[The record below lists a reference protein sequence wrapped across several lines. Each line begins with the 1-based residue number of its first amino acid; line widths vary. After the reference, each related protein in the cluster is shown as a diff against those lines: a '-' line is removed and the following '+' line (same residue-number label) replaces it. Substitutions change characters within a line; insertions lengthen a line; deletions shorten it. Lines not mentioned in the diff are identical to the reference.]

1 MGKRPGIVSTRRCSI
16 LSAPCMPRATPKQD
30 RPVSLKM
37 LAEHL
42 DLSPAT
48 VSFVL
53 NNAPNRSIPEATRE
67 RVRAAAREFNYQ
79 PSMVARLLQ
88 GKRSQTIGILLP
100 ELGDGYHSQVLAGA
114 ADVFMREGYFF
125 FTAHHRHRKD
135 LVEEYPRLLQQ
146 RGVEGIL
153 AIDSHIEGSVASPTV
168 TVAGH
173 LDLPGVTNIVLDH
186 DRAAEL
192 ALEYLVREGHRKML
206 FMRGPGL
213 SSDTD
218 SRWRALVRTAKLLKI
233 PMPESHVLALEEFLN
248 TPELGYP
255 GVQRTLERHR
265 DFSAVVCFNDISA
278 IGAIR
283 ALHDAGLR
291 VPEDVSVI
299 GFDDLTV
306 ASYFV
311 PSLTTIRQP
320 LHEMGA
326 TAAMLL
332 LKKIRNEDTEP
343 TVKIEPE
350 LIVRESSGPC
360 LQPSGRVNKSA
371 RALESSRDSGAG
383 AALGGPRRAR

>member
-1 MGKRPGIVSTRRCSI
+1 
-16 LSAPCMPRATPKQD
+16 MPRSALTQG

-100 ELGDGYHSQVLAGA
+100 ELGEGYHAQVLAGA

-135 LVEEYPRLLQQ
+135 LVDEYPRLLQQ

-153 AIDSHIEGSVASPTV
+153 AIDSHLESSGPSPTV

-173 LDLPGVTNIVLDH
+173 KSLPGVSNIVLDH

-192 ALEYLVREGHRKML
+192 ALGHLVRDGHRKIA
-206 FMRGPGL
+206 FMRGPGI
-213 SSDTD
+213 SSDTA
-218 SRWRALVRTAKLLKI
+218 SRWRSLVRMARLLKI
-233 PMPESHVLALEEFLN
+233 PMPESHVIRLEELVN
-248 TPELGYP
+248 TPQLGYP
-255 GVQRTLERHR
+255 GVQQMLMRHR
-265 DFSAVVCFNDISA
+265 DFSAVVCFNDVSA

-283 ALHDAGLR
+283 ALHDGGLD
-291 VPEDVSVI
+291 VPTDVSVI
-299 GFDDLTV
+299 GFDDVTV

-311 PSLTTIRQP
+311 PSLTTVRQP
-320 LHEMGA
+320 LLQMGA
-326 TAAMLL
+326 TAATML
-332 LKKIRNEDTEP
+332 LKKIRGEYTESL
-343 TVKIEPE
+343 VKIEPE
-350 LIVRESSGPC
+350 LIVREST
-360 LQPSGRVNKSA
+360 GRLSALKPGMRPTGKSA
-371 RALESSRDSGAG
+371 LDK
-383 AALGGPRRAR
+383 AAKARSAAETTETPIA

>member
-1 MGKRPGIVSTRRCSI
+1 
-16 LSAPCMPRATPKQD
+16 MPRPAPPKQG

-100 ELGDGYHSQVLAGA
+100 DLGEGYHAQVLSGA

-125 FTAHHRHRKD
+125 FTAHHGHRKD
-135 LVEEYPRLLQQ
+135 LVDEYPRLLQQ

-153 AIDSHIEGSVASPTV
+153 AIDSHLEGVPSSPTV
-168 TVAGH
+168 AVAGH
-173 LDLPGVTNIVLDH
+173 KTIAGVTNIALDH

-192 ALEYLVREGHRKML
+192 VLGHLMREGHRRIA
-206 FMRGPGL
+206 FMRGPEQ

-218 SRWRALVRTAKLLKI
+218 SRWRSLVRIARLLKL
-233 PMPESHVLALEEFLN
+233 PMPETHILRLEGMLN
-248 TPELGYP
+248 NPQIGYP
-255 GVQRTLERHR
+255 AVQQMLMRHR

-283 ALHDAGLR
+283 ALHDGGLR
-291 VPEDVSVI
+291 VPTDVSVI
-299 GFDDLTV
+299 GFDDLVV

-320 LHEMGA
+320 LAQMGA
-326 TAAMLL
+326 TAATML
-332 LKKIRNEDTEP
+332 LKKIRGEQTPN
-343 TVKIEPE
+343 VLKIEPD
-350 LIVRESSGPC
+350 LIVREST
-360 LQPSGRVNKSA
+360 A
-371 RALESSRDSGAG
+371 RRTEPQAS
-383 AALGGPRRAR
+383 PRRSHTASAAKAKAPAQKKSS

>member
-1 MGKRPGIVSTRRCSI
+1 MPH
-16 LSAPCMPRATPKQD
+16 SAPKQG

-79 PSMVARLLQ
+79 PSLVARLLQ

-100 ELGDGYHSQVLAGA
+100 ELGEGYHAQVLAGA

-135 LVEEYPRLLQQ
+135 LVDEYPRLLEQ

-153 AIDSHIEGSVASPTV
+153 AIDTHIEGAGGSPTV

-173 LDLPGVTNIVLDH
+173 KSLPGVSNIVLDH

-192 ALEYLVREGHRKML
+192 ALGYLVREGHRRVA

-213 SSDTD
+213 SSDTA
-218 SRWRALVRTAKLLKI
+218 SRWRSLVRMARLLKL
-233 PMPESHVLALEEFLN
+233 PMPDTHIIRLEEFLN
-248 TPELGYP
+248 TPQFGYP
-255 GVQRTLERHR
+255 GVQQMLMRHR
-265 DFSAVVCFNDISA
+265 NFSAVVCFNDISA

-283 ALHDAGLR
+283 ALHDGGLS
-291 VPEDVSVI
+291 VPHDVSVI

-320 LHEMGA
+320 LTQMGA
-326 TAAMLL
+326 TAATML
-332 LKKIRNEDTEP
+332 LKKIRGEHAESV
-343 TVKIEPE
+343 VKIEPE
-350 LIVRESSGPC
+350 LMIRESTGEANA
-360 LQPSGRVNKSA
+360 GIGKA
-371 RALESSRDSGAG
+371 REPAARSRKVDRASTAPP
-383 AALGGPRRAR
+383 AAPQTIA

>member
-1 MGKRPGIVSTRRCSI
+1 
-16 LSAPCMPRATPKQD
+16 MPRSVPKQG

-100 ELGDGYHSQVLAGA
+100 ELGDGYHSQVLSGA
-114 ADVFMREGYFF
+114 ADVLMREGYFF

-135 LVEEYPRLLQQ
+135 LVDEYPRLLEQ

-153 AIDSHIEGSVASPTV
+153 AIDTHIEAAGPVPTV

-173 LDLPGVTNIVLDH
+173 KVFPAVSNIVLDH

-192 ALEYLVREGHRKML
+192 ALGYLVREGHRKIV
-206 FMRGPGL
+206 FMRGPEI
-213 SSDTD
+213 SSDTG
-218 SRWRALVRTAKLLKI
+218 SRWRSTVRMARLLKI
-233 PMPESHVLALEEFLN
+233 PMPESHTIRLEGTLN
-248 TPELGYP
+248 NPQLGYP
-255 GVQRTLERHR
+255 SVQQLLMHHR
-265 DFSAVVCFNDISA
+265 DFTALVCFNDTSA

-283 ALHDAGLR
+283 ALHDGGLE
-291 VPEDVSVI
+291 VPTDVSVI
-299 GFDDLTV
+299 GFDDVTV

-320 LHEMGA
+320 LGQMGA
-326 TAAMLL
+326 TAATLL
-332 LKKIRNEDTEP
+332 LKKLRGEHTESL
-343 TVKIEPE
+343 VKIEPE
-350 LIVRESSGPC
+350 LILRESTSR
-360 LQPSGRVNKSA
+360 LAVTKQPRSA
-371 RALESSRDSGAG
+371 RPRLRRAATPPQESSS
-383 AALGGPRRAR
+383 

>member
-1 MGKRPGIVSTRRCSI
+1 
-16 LSAPCMPRATPKQD
+16 MPRPTPQKD
-30 RPVSLKM
+30 RPVSLKT

-42 DLSPAT
+42 GLSPAT

-53 NNAPNRSIPEATRE
+53 NDAPNRSIPEATRE

-79 PSMVARLLQ
+79 PSLVARLLQ

-114 ADVFMREGYFF
+114 ADVLMREGYFF
-125 FTAHHRHRKD
+125 FTAHHRHRKA

-153 AIDSHIEGSVASPTV
+153 AIDSHIEGPVASPTV

-173 LDLPGVTNIVLDH
+173 TAIPGVTNIVLDH
-186 DRAAEL
+186 KRAAEL
-192 ALEYLVREGHRKML
+192 ALDYLLREGHRRIL

-213 SSDTD
+213 SSDTA
-218 SRWRALVRTAKLLKI
+218 SRWQALVETARARKL
-233 PMPESHVLALEEFLN
+233 PMPATHVLALEEFLN

-255 GVQRTLERHR
+255 GVQEMLKRHR

-283 ALHDAGLR
+283 ALHDGGLR

-311 PSLTTIRQP
+311 PSLTTLRQP
-320 LHEMGA
+320 LHQMGA
-326 TAAMLL
+326 TAATLL
-332 LKKIRNEDTEP
+332 LQKIRGEQTRA
-343 TVKIEPE
+343 TIKIEPE

-360 LQPSGRVNKSA
+360 LAASREVSTSGTEAA
-371 RALESSRDSGAG
+371 RTPRNRPNGRGAQF
-383 AALGGPRRAR
+383 AERPVVEATRTS

>member
-1 MGKRPGIVSTRRCSI
+1 MPR
-16 LSAPCMPRATPKQD
+16 SAPTQG

-100 ELGDGYHSQVLAGA
+100 ELGEGYHAQVLAGA

-135 LVEEYPRLLQQ
+135 LVDEYPRLLQQ

-153 AIDSHIEGSVASPTV
+153 SIDSHIEAAGTSPTV

-173 LDLPGVTNIVLDH
+173 KALPGVSNIVLDH

-192 ALEYLVREGHRKML
+192 ALGHLVREGHRKIL

-213 SSDTD
+213 SSDTG
-218 SRWRALVRTAKLLKI
+218 SRWRSLVRMARLLKI
-233 PMPESHVLALEEFLN
+233 PMPESHIIRLEESLN
-248 TPELGYP
+248 NPQLGYP
-255 GVQRTLERHR
+255 GIQQMLMRRR
-265 DFSAVVCFNDISA
+265 DFTAVVCFNDISA

-283 ALHDAGLR
+283 ALHDGGLS
-291 VPEDVSVI
+291 VPGDVSVM

-320 LHEMGA
+320 LTQMGA
-326 TAAMLL
+326 TAATML
-332 LKKIRNEDTEP
+332 LKKIRGEHTESV
-343 TVKIEPE
+343 VKIEPE
-350 LIVRESSGPC
+350 LMVRESTGKASTGPG
-360 LQPSGRVNKSA
+360 SGREPGTQRRRRERPKASA
-371 RALESSRDSGAG
+371 DAQTIA
-383 AALGGPRRAR
+383 